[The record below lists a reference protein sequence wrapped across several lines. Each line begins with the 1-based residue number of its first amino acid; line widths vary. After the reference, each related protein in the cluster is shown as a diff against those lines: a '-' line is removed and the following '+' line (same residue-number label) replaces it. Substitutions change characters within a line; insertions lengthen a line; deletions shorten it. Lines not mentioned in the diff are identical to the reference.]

1 MLIPTMRRRLALLLF
16 VLLATGGT
24 AVTEA
29 HADPLLEVGPGNVTV
44 QADQLE
50 VDVAA
55 KTAILTGNVQLQKGD
70 LSVKC
75 PRVDLKFDTTP
86 HVTWI
91 KGSGGVAAD
100 VRGVH
105 AEAPEVELNL
115 SKQILE
121 LRGGVKLSRGQGF
134 IQADHATIDLA
145 TAKVTATQVKG
156 SVPVPK

>member
-1 MLIPTMRRRLALLLF
+1 MRRWLFLLAF
-16 VLLATGGT
+16 VLLAVGKT
-24 AVTEA
+24 AA
-29 HADPLLEVGPGNVTV
+29 ADPLLEVGPGNVNV

-55 KTAILTGNVQLQKGD
+55 KTAVLTGNVQLQKGD

-75 PRVDLKFDTTP
+75 PRIDLKFDTTP
-86 HVTWI
+86 HVTWV

-115 SKQILE
+115 SRQVLE

-145 TAKVTATQVKG
+145 TAKVTAKDVKG